1 MGLLEEE
8 SLAVAAA
15 TDQAWSLNSTCQE
28 NDMAFRFFKPKGV
41 RIEDSL
47 YKQLNRA
54 QKLRT
59 HGELRTIE
67 FVRAEADADGDSEE
81 TRKAKAEA
89 REKVERTPVAH
100 VTMNG
105 VTIVT
110 RAESAETERFPLG
123 DFFII
128 ETTSGTKARVKA
140 YGDEP
145 SHTGL
150 TNLVTHDINGETER
164 REAWKASHPEAD
176 KPKDEVKPQ
185 PQPKVKPV
193 TPRGERFAR
202 EDAKFR
208 GARI

>member
-1 MGLLEEE
+1 
-8 SLAVAAA
+8 
-15 TDQAWSLNSTCQE
+15 
-28 NDMAFRFFKPKGV
+28 MAFRFFKPKGV

-47 YKQLNRA
+47 YRQLNRA

-67 FVRAEADADGDSEE
+67 FVRAEADADGDTDEV
-81 TRKAKAEA
+81 RKAKAEA
-89 REKVERTPVAH
+89 RAKIEKAPVAH

-105 VTIVT
+105 VTVVT
-110 RAESAETERFPLG
+110 KADSSETERFPLG
-123 DFFII
+123 DFFLL
-128 ETTSGTKARVKA
+128 ETKDGVRARVKA
-140 YGDEP
+140 YGTEP

-164 REAWKASHPEAD
+164 REQWKASHPESA
-176 KPKDEVKPQ
+176 KPKDEGNPK
-185 PQPKVKPV
+185 PQPKVEPQV
-193 TPRGERFAR
+193 TPRSERFAK

>member
-1 MGLLEEE
+1 
-8 SLAVAAA
+8 
-15 TDQAWSLNSTCQE
+15 
-28 NDMAFRFFKPKGV
+28 MAFRFFKPKGV

-47 YKQLNRA
+47 YRQLNKA

-89 REKVERTPVAH
+89 RAKVEKAPVAH

-105 VTIVT
+105 VKVVT

-123 DFFII
+123 DFFLL
-128 ETTSGTKARVKA
+128 ETKDGVKARVKA
-140 YGDEP
+140 YGEEP

-150 TNLVTHDINGETER
+150 TNLVTHDINSEEER
-164 REAWKASHPEAD
+164 REQWKASHPEAD
-176 KPKDEVKPQ
+176 NPKDEIKTQ
-185 PQPKVKPV
+185 PQPKAKPV
-193 TPRGERFAR
+193 IPRGERFAR
-202 EDAKFR
+202 EDATFK